1 LNNIKINLNGKIITL
16 YGSNTII
23 QNEKAIIEN
32 LELTGNE
39 SQDRLLIQDCIDKN
53 KLKSDILYDGNSV
66 YPFEKIIKAYRK
78 LQKSETLD
86 GLTKEMY
93 HFFIYACEG
102 IAHYDLQGFRS
113 YYNNS
118 FRNLENELLSQR
130 YLETKFSDRDRIF
143 KELKIGKY
151 YNERAYINID
161 KIPLNKL
168 KSIIENC
175 GWKAQ
180 IDTDNY
186 LKLSKDINANI
197 SYSFNIDIL
206 NYDVS
211 KIMRDFNYISN
222 SFNTES
228 YINQVLMERER
239 QENPPTISEIVSDAD
254 VIKHSLNEFNSD
266 VLYKCRLEV
275 ELNKDT
281 YDTNTV
287 TKDEEIDLEM
297 CV

>member
-1 LNNIKINLNGKIITL
+1 MNNIKINLNGKIITL

-23 QNEKAIIEN
+23 QNEKTIIES

-39 SQDRLLIQDCIDKN
+39 SKDRLLIQDCIDKN

>member
-1 LNNIKINLNGKIITL
+1 MNNIKINLNGKIITL

-186 LKLSKDINANI
+186 LKLSKDIKSNI
-197 SYSFNIDIL
+197 SYSFNIDVL

>member
-1 LNNIKINLNGKIITL
+1 MNNIKINLNGKIITL

-39 SQDRLLIQDCIDKN
+39 SKDRLLIQDCIDKN

>member
-1 LNNIKINLNGKIITL
+1 MNNIKINLNGKIITL

-228 YINQVLMERER
+228 YINQMVMIMAAKL
-239 QENPPTISEIVSDAD
+239 
-254 VIKHSLNEFNSD
+254 
-266 VLYKCRLEV
+266 
-275 ELNKDT
+275 
-281 YDTNTV
+281 
-287 TKDEEIDLEM
+287 
-297 CV
+297 